1 MFAISWLSFCFI
13 FDPKHRFISTL
24 PTNTNELNLM
34 YYKLVFVMITF
45 LYRGLQTT
53 FFLRVKVNDRQPIGE
68 GGGSRAAEPQ
78 KFLRI
83 RGWLQTCRRVETAGA
98 MKLLDGYLPRGRT
111 CPRQFQTY
119 FNIHISPVLSPRVRA
134 PLNRRLRIP
143 FAA

>member
-1 MFAISWLSFCFI
+1 MSFYFKNLLKTLAHEHFPNKYWRIKSRELQNIVFLII
-13 FDPKHRFISTL
+13 FEDDRQQPFSRA
-24 PTNTNELNLM
+24 
-34 YYKLVFVMITF
+34 
-45 LYRGLQTT
+45 
-53 FFLRVKVNDRQPIGE
+53 KVNDRQPIGE

-98 MKLLDGYLPRGRT
+98 VKLLDGYLPRGRT

-119 FNIHISPVLSPRVRA
+119 FNIHISPVPSPRVRA

>member
-1 MFAISWLSFCFI
+1 MM
-13 FDPKHRFISTL
+13 DNGH
-24 PTNTNELNLM
+24 
-34 YYKLVFVMITF
+34 F
-45 LYRGLQTT
+45 LKA
-53 FFLRVKVNDRQPIGE
+53 KVNDRQSIGE

-98 MKLLDGYLPRGRT
+98 VKLLDGYLPRGRT

-119 FNIHISPVLSPRVRA
+119 FNIHISPVLSPDVRA